1 VARIVF
7 LYAYIFYLAPQC
19 GHCVSA
25 APEFEKGARLLE
37 GVINFAAV
45 DMTKYGN
52 VGSKYNIRGYPT
64 FKFFGDNKNSP
75 IDYSG

>member
-1 VARIVF
+1 LCSFSVRV
-7 LYAYIFYLAPQC
+7 LYYSAPQC

-25 APEFEKGARLLE
+25 APEYEKGAKIVE

-52 VGSKYNIRGYPT
+52 LGSKYGIRGYPT
-64 FKFFGDNKNSP
+64 FKLFGDNKDSP
-75 IDYSG
+75 LDYNG